1 MQEVYMQVVIKDQS
15 GTGAIAHEMV
25 VDFLI
30 ENITLRELI
39 RSRVFIVDRRT

>member
-15 GTGAIAHEMV
+15 GPGAITHEMV
-25 VDFLI
+25 VDFLT
-30 ENITLRELI
+30 ENITLREQI